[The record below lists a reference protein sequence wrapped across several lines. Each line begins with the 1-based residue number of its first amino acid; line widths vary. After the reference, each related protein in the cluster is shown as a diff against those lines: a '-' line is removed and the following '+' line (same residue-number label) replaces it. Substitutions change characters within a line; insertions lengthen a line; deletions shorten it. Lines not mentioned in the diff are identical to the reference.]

1 MLLPVIFDHDISLLQ
16 VLERKLVVVFLATSY
31 EYITDDLVVQ
41 SYVQIRVSTAVDAIT
56 RLLESFDAVS
66 HL

>member
-16 VLERKLVVVFLATSY
+16 VLERKLVVVFLATSC

-41 SYVQIRVSTAVDAIT
+41 SYVQIRVSTAVDAIP